1 MGRGTERVGTVR
13 ERKEKDKWRRI
24 GKEGEEDGREKG
36 EKGGNGEE
44 RENKHK
50 GKREGERERGREG
63 EREKSPTIVS
73 NKQANKNP
81 MNQFTL
87 KNS

>member
-1 MGRGTERVGTVR
+1 MGEGREREGTVR

-36 EKGGNGEE
+36 ENGEE

-50 GKREGERERGREG
+50 GKRKG

-87 KNS
+87 TNS